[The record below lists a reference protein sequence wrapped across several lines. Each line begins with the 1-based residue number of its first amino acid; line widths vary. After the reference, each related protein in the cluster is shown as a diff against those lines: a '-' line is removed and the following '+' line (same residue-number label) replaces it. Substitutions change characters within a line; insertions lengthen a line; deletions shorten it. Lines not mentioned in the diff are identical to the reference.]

1 MNAHLPPDPPRYDID
16 AETKNL
22 LTQTIEYAVQVARLQ
37 TDEDAQLAIRD
48 LIDQVC
54 ERFEL
59 ITEQTEYDIEELE
72 NGDIYWR
79 LLGKADSKHKPHMT
93 LVTDNTTT
101 NVTQF
106 PGKHNDSDS

>member
-1 MNAHLPPDPPRYDID
+1 MNAQLPPEPPRYSID
-16 AETKNL
+16 EDTKNL
-22 LTQTIEYAVQVARLQ
+22 LTQIIEYAVQVARLQ
-37 TDEDAQLAIRD
+37 TDDAAQLQIREQ
-48 LIDQVC
+48 IDQTC
-54 ERFEL
+54 ERFDL

-79 LLGKADSKHKPHMT
+79 LLGREHTTDKPHMT
-93 LVTDNTTT
+93 LVTDNT

>member
-1 MNAHLPPDPPRYDID
+1 MNAQLPPEPPRYSID
-16 AETKNL
+16 EETKNL

-37 TDEDAQLAIRD
+37 TDDQAQLEIRE
-48 LIDQVC
+48 LIDEVC

-72 NGDIYWR
+72 NGDIYWH
-79 LLGKADSKHKPHMT
+79 LLGSKDKKDKPHMT
-93 LVTDNTTT
+93 LVTDNT